1 MGISLRLC
9 ISNLAF
15 LFKFGNMNRFE
26 SQLRLGTGI
35 VLALYVAQH
44 LLNHSA
50 GIISIE
56 AAEAYRETIGA
67 AFQTLP
73 GLLLLYGSILFHVGI
88 ALHSVYRRSSLRLPR
103 WQTLQLLLGLSIP
116 PLLVGH
122 VIANRGFALLGDVD
136 PNYYY
141 VVTSLALKPEF
152 LVKLILLIVVIWI
165 HLVIGLHFWL
175 RTRPGYS
182 AWLPYTYAL
191 ALLIP
196 VLALIGIYRMLR
208 EASAWL
214 DDSSRLDQI
223 FAANIAM
230 PSRDVEFLRA
240 LEGQAWMFMLA
251 LLALLLLARR
261 LRLWRLARRNSYR
274 ITHAEK
280 GTINAI
286 KGSSLLEALREARI
300 PHASVCGGRARCTT
314 CRVRVGSGLDRLP
327 VPNHLESRALERI
340 NAGSDVRLACQL
352 YPQADLAITPMVMAN
367 QPLTSALHGGG
378 VEGHEEYVVAMF
390 VDMRG
395 STNLGERVL
404 AYDVV
409 FILNRFFTEL
419 SLALGA
425 THGHYAQFAGD
436 GLMALYGLD
445 AARKPFACRDA
456 LAGAADMF
464 RRIDQL
470 NQQLRREFNESI
482 QMGIGIHGGDAIVGT
497 MGPPRTPLLTAVG
510 DNINI
515 AARLEAKTKELGCDL
530 IVSTATLEV
539 ESIAYDNTSNL
550 EVELRGRNN
559 RVRVCSFRRDQLP
572 GNATNNSNQ

>member
-1 MGISLRLC
+1 MSRTIINRGMGISLRLC

-214 DDSSRLDQI
+214 ESSTRVNAARLFPSWASLCDGEPS
-223 FAANIAM
+223 FAFGFA
-230 PSRDVEFLRA
+230 
-240 LEGQAWMFMLA
+240 Q
-251 LLALLLLARR
+251 
-261 LRLWRLARRNSYR
+261 
-274 ITHAEK
+274 
-280 GTINAI
+280 
-286 KGSSLLEALREARI
+286 
-300 PHASVCGGRARCTT
+300 
-314 CRVRVGSGLDRLP
+314 GSGQLD
-327 VPNHLESRALERI
+327 
-340 NAGSDVRLACQL
+340 LAC
-352 YPQADLAITPMVMAN
+352 
-367 QPLTSALHGGG
+367 SRREHALH
-378 VEGHEEYVVAMF
+378 VVA
-390 VDMRG
+390 
-395 STNLGERVL
+395 
-404 AYDVV
+404 
-409 FILNRFFTEL
+409 
-419 SLALGA
+419 SL
-425 THGHYAQFAGD
+425 
-436 GLMALYGLD
+436 
-445 AARKPFACRDA
+445 P
-456 LAGAADMF
+456 
-464 RRIDQL
+464 
-470 NQQLRREFNESI
+470 
-482 QMGIGIHGGDAIVGT
+482 
-497 MGPPRTPLLTAVG
+497 TPLLF
-510 DNINI
+510 DW
-515 AARLEAKTKELGCDL
+515 L
-530 IVSTATLEV
+530 VSL
-539 ESIAYDNTSNL
+539 SD
-550 EVELRGRNN
+550 
-559 RVRVCSFRRDQLP
+559 
-572 GNATNNSNQ
+572 